1 MTVVINRSKCGYCGA
16 CVSVCSTMALDLK
29 EVWIDVDES
38 LCGRCSICQK
48 ICPVGAIEVQ
58 K

>member
-1 MTVVINRSKCGYCGA
+1 VIINRNKCGYCGA
-16 CVSVCSTMALDLK
+16 CVSVCRTLALDLK
-29 EVWIDVDES
+29 EVWIEADES
-38 LCGRCSICQK
+38 LCKQCGMCKK

>member
-1 MTVVINRSKCGYCGA
+1 MTVIINRNKCGYCGA
-16 CVSVCSTMALDLK
+16 CVSVCRTLALDLK
-29 EVWIDVDES
+29 EVWIEADES
-38 LCGRCSICQK
+38 LCKQCGMCKK